1 MENWRKVLERHI
13 EIYKMDKIRII
24 YKTGD
29 ITITLYTKPKKD
41 PRSKL
46 HIQGKSQDKNL
57 NFILEN
63 LALFYKEVCETVG
76 KEIEFRDLRR
86 SICGKCGKSVVNKKG
101 VKHHMIRMH
110 TSTSRKIKQSVPSDA
125 VLLKP
130 SPEESNRKRCHWTYI
145 GGNH

>member
-1 MENWRKVLERHI
+1 MEEEGEEDENLETAFFMKHNFMKECTGSFVVYIEEKFVENWRKVLERHI
-13 EIYKMDKIRII
+13 EIHKMDKIRII

-57 NFILEN
+57 NFSLEN

-76 KEIEFRDLRR
+76 KKIEFRDL
-86 SICGKCGKSVVNKKG
+86 
-101 VKHHMIRMH
+101 
-110 TSTSRKIKQSVPSDA
+110 
-125 VLLKP
+125 
-130 SPEESNRKRCHWTYI
+130 
-145 GGNH
+145 